1 MTGTW
6 VCLLWKGSPTYARLV
21 LATSLQTISGEV
33 PPRRDSVY
41 SCNLGLL
48 LMCVMVIAVGIALS
62 IGLVHDATA
71 NSSPLTQGLALI
83 GAALFSA
90 LVYYLL
96 VIRRLAREQ
105 REGR

>member
-1 MTGTW
+1 MRDLSWQLAYRRSAEKYPRGGTRFI
-6 VCLLWKGSPTYARLV
+6 V
-21 LATSLQTISGEV
+21 ATSAW
-33 PPRRDSVY
+33 
-41 SCNLGLL
+41 L

-62 IGLVHDATA
+62 IGLVHDDTA